1 MALNNLPNNM
11 IQPEHIKGKVRLP
24 GLGIAVLFG
33 SFFLMILIIG
43 LVQLLTIG
51 ESTDST
57 KTLRLLSVL
66 QDILAFIL
74 PAILAAIVVTR
85 LPATFLCIDKKIP
98 LKPLILSIIVMF
110 TAMPAMEWIVS
121 LNAGIHFPDSMQGL
135 EETLRTMEN
144 EAETAITALL
154 GAPDTINI
162 IISILIIGLLTGL
175 SEELFFRGALQNL
188 FFATRMKKHLCI
200 WITAIIFSALHF
212 QFFGFVPRILLGAY
226 FGYML
231 WWTGSLWVPI
241 LLHALNNSL
250 VVLTTQIGEES
261 VENVNIES
269 VVESTMFSDPLII
282 TLSFVVTIFGLYL
295 IHMTCKRA
303 KLIR

>member
-1 MALNNLPNNM
+1 M

-33 SFFLMILIIG
+33 SFFLMILIVG
-43 LVQLLTIG
+43 AVQLLTIG
-51 ESTDST
+51 ESTVST
-57 KTLRLLSVL
+57 KALRLLSVL
-66 QDILAFIL
+66 QDILMFIL
-74 PAILAAIVVTR
+74 PAILTAIVVTR
-85 LPATFLCIDKKIP
+85 LPATFLCIDKKIA

-121 LNAGIHFPDSMQGL
+121 LNEGINFPDSMHWL
-135 EETLRTMEN
+135 EESLRAMEN
-144 EAETAITALL
+144 EAETAVTALL

-162 IISILIIGLLTGL
+162 IISILLIGLLTGI

-188 FFATRMKKHLCI
+188 FFATRMKKHLCV

-226 FGYML
+226 FGYLL
-231 WWTGSLWVPI
+231 WWTGTLWVPI

-250 VVLTTQIGEES
+250 VVLTTQLGKES
-261 VENVNIES
+261 VGKGEIES
-269 VVESTMFSDPLII
+269 VVESTMFSDPLLI
-282 TLSFVVTIFGLYL
+282 TLSFVVTIFGLYIL
-295 IHMTCKRA
+295 HRTCKRA

>member
-1 MALNNLPNNM
+1 M

-33 SFFLMILIIG
+33 AFFLMILIVG
-43 LVQLLTIG
+43 AVQLLTVG

-57 KTLRLLSVL
+57 KALRLLSVL
-66 QDILAFIL
+66 QDILVFIL
-74 PAILAAIVVTR
+74 PAIVAAMVVTR
-85 LPATFLCIDKKIP
+85 LPATFLGIDKKIP
-98 LKPLILSIIVMF
+98 LKPFLLSIVVMF

-121 LNAGIHFPDSMQGL
+121 LNDGIHLPDSMHGL
-135 EETLRTMEN
+135 EESLRAIEN
-144 EAETAITALL
+144 EAAAAVTALL

-162 IISILIIGLLTGL
+162 IISILIIGLLTGI

-188 FFATRMKKHLCI
+188 FFATRMKKHLCV

-226 FGYML
+226 FGYLL

-241 LLHALNNSL
+241 LMHALNNSL
-250 VVLTTQIGEES
+250 VVLTTQLGEES
-261 VENVNIES
+261 AETGEIES
-269 VVESTMFSDPLII
+269 AVESTMFSDPLLI
-282 TLSFVVTIFGLYL
+282 TLSFVVTILGLYIL
-295 IHMTCKRA
+295 HRTCKRA

>member
-1 MALNNLPNNM
+1 MAINNIPNN
-11 IQPEHIKGKVRLP
+11 IIEPEHIKGKVRLP

-33 SFFLMILIIG
+33 SFFFMILIVG
-43 LVQLLTIG
+43 AVQLLTIG

-57 KTLRLLSVL
+57 KALRLLSVL
-66 QDILAFIL
+66 QDVLVFIL
-74 PAILAAIVVTR
+74 PAILAAMVVTR
-85 LPATFLCIDKKIP
+85 LPATFLSIDKKIP

-121 LNAGIHFPDSMQGL
+121 LNEGIHFPDSMHRL
-135 EETLRTMEN
+135 EESLRAMEN
-144 EAETAITALL
+144 EAETAVTALL

-162 IISILIIGLLTGL
+162 VISILIIGLLTGI

-188 FFATRMKKHLCI
+188 FFATRMKKHLCV

-212 QFFGFVPRILLGAY
+212 QFFGFVPRILLGVY
-226 FGYML
+226 FGYLL

-241 LLHALNNSL
+241 ILHALNNSL
-250 VVLTTQIGEES
+250 VVLTTQLGEES
-261 VENVNIES
+261 VGIEGIES
-269 VVESTMFSDPLII
+269 GVETTMFSDPLLI
-282 TLSFVVTIFGLYL
+282 TLSFVVTIFGLYIL
-295 IHMTCKRA
+295 HRTCKRA

>member
-1 MALNNLPNNM
+1 M

-33 SFFLMILIIG
+33 SFFLMILIVG
-43 LVQLLTIG
+43 AVQLLTIG

-57 KTLRLLSVL
+57 KALRLLSVL
-66 QDILAFIL
+66 QDVLAFIL
-74 PAILAAIVVTR
+74 PALLAAMVVTR

-121 LNAGIHFPDSMQGL
+121 LNEGIHFPDSIHRF
-135 EETLRTMEN
+135 EESLRAMEN
-144 EAETAITALL
+144 EAETAVTALL

-162 IISILIIGLLTGL
+162 IISILIIGVLTGI

-188 FFATRMKKHLCI
+188 FFATRMKKHICV

-226 FGYML
+226 FGYLL
-231 WWTGSLWVPI
+231 WWTGSLWIPI
-241 LLHALNNSL
+241 LMHALNNSL
-250 VVLTTQIGEES
+250 VVLTTQLGEES
-261 VENVNIES
+261 VENGEIES
-269 VVESTMFSDPLII
+269 VAETTMFSEPLLI
-282 TLSFVVTIFGLYL
+282 TLSFVVTIFGLYIL
-295 IHMTCKRA
+295 HRTCKRA